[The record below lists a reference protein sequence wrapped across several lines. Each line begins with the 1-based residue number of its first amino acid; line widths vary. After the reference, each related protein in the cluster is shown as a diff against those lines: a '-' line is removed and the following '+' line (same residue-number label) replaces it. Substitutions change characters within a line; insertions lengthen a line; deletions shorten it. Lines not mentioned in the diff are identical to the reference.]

1 MGKNKT
7 YLNTIFPSSSLNYL
21 SLVANIGLVL
31 YLFLIG
37 LELDVKLLR
46 ANAYRTGGIALAGN
60 ESNYLYYSFS
70 DSYSFF
76 KGMAVPL
83 ALGIGI
89 SRYMFNT
96 LQSEVS
102 ESKFTSFYVFIG
114 VAMSITAF
122 PVLARLLKEGGLI
135 YTKPGSMTMGA
146 AALND
151 ALAWCLL
158 ILAISIANASDMN
171 SAAWAFLSTVAF
183 ALCLFFV
190 IQPLLS
196 IFVARCELMN
206 NKNIHDNLFI
216 FTLMLVFLSAWTTG
230 E

>member
-1 MGKNKT
+1 
-7 YLNTIFPSSSLNYL
+7 
-21 SLVANIGLVL
+21 
-31 YLFLIG
+31 
-37 LELDVKLLR
+37 
-46 ANAYRTGGIALAGN
+46 
-60 ESNYLYYSFS
+60 
-70 DSYSFF
+70 
-76 KGMAVPL
+76 MAVPL

>member
-1 MGKNKT
+1 
-7 YLNTIFPSSSLNYL
+7 
-21 SLVANIGLVL
+21 
-31 YLFLIG
+31 
-37 LELDVKLLR
+37 
-46 ANAYRTGGIALAGN
+46 
-60 ESNYLYYSFS
+60 
-70 DSYSFF
+70 
-76 KGMAVPL
+76 
-83 ALGIGI
+83 
-89 SRYMFNT
+89 
-96 LQSEVS
+96 
-102 ESKFTSFYVFIG
+102 
-114 VAMSITAF
+114 
-122 PVLARLLKEGGLI
+122 
-135 YTKPGSMTMGA
+135 MTMGA

-206 NKNIHDNLFI
+206 NKKIHDNLFI